1 MPSSQATVSPQ
12 KPQQASGAAMQMAGG
27 PRVRR
32 WARRTGERTA
42 RQGRQCCRVPT
53 CWCWEEIWPT
63 PTPAT
68 KPTSADSSGTAIL
81 TPRPWAEPCAAQTHC
96 IACGP
101 LAPQM
106 DLSVAYRLWVTG
118 CLHGSA
124 LRRQLQACD
133 DEELLRSP
141 FEAALPPPS
150 HVQPGRLV
158 VQKPDLPRH
167 PQADRGTAT
176 SDASPYTTRAADR
189 CCRSAVC
196 MHACGRAC
204 RCCFAANYHMPHVS
218 HLCDVMPLMQRWGTG
233 GA

>member
-1 MPSSQATVSPQ
+1 
-12 KPQQASGAAMQMAGG
+12 
-27 PRVRR
+27 
-32 WARRTGERTA
+32 
-42 RQGRQCCRVPT
+42 
-53 CWCWEEIWPT
+53 
-63 PTPAT
+63 
-68 KPTSADSSGTAIL
+68 
-81 TPRPWAEPCAAQTHC
+81 
-96 IACGP
+96 
-101 LAPQM
+101 M

-167 PQADRGTAT
+167 AQADRGTAT

-196 MHACGRAC
+196 MHACGRAG
-204 RCCFAANYHMPHVS
+204 RCCFAAMYHMPHVS
-218 HLCDVMPLMQRWGTG
+218 HPCDVMPLMQRCGTG